1 MPFTHT
7 NAMHVLFIHKN
18 KHDDSKNKRY
28 RITHMPPFVLSNTE
42 VSPILGLTKFPH
54 NMHPTTIHKYCKFRI
69 YLKIQIR

>member
-42 VSPILGLTKFPH
+42 VSPILGLTK
-54 NMHPTTIHKYCKFRI
+54 I
-69 YLKIQIR
+69 YRKEKAGNGNDG

>member
-28 RITHMPPFVLSNTE
+28 RITHMPPFVITPEFLRTF
-42 VSPILGLTKFPH
+42 G
-54 NMHPTTIHKYCKFRI
+54 FRP
-69 YLKIQIR
+69 